1 MRHHNSIRA
10 FGRVRSQRR
19 ALLRS
24 LARSLILRGKIETT
38 EAKAKEVRPFVEKL
52 VSAGRIDTVA
62 SRRLVSTR
70 LGSAP
75 DAVTRLFAHVSP
87 RYKER
92 KGGYTRITKRGKDGS
107 GKSRALIEFV

>member
-10 FGRVRSQRR
+10 FGRVRSQRK

-24 LARSLILRGKIETT
+24 LARSLILKGRIETT
-38 EAKAKEVRPFVEKL
+38 EAKAKELRPFVERL
-52 VSAGRIDTVA
+52 VSVARIDTTA

-75 DAVTRLFAHVSP
+75 DAVMRLFAHVSP
-87 RYKER
+87 RYGER
-92 KGGYTRITKRGKDGS
+92 RGGYTRIIKRGKDGS